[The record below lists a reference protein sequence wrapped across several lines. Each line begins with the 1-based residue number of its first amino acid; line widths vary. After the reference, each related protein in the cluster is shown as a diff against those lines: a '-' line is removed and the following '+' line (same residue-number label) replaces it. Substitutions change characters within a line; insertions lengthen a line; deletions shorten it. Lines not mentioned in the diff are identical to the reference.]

1 MESAVISTTR
11 KSEIFFPYS
20 GCLNLLSSKRLP
32 ERFQTET
39 SQQID
44 IRAYWSSTNWQTTVQ
59 QLFRSSLN
67 KILAHKQNS
76 WVPTL
81 CNNIYPFFFFFQ
93 FMVQLSSQQTKRV
106 QQEHGLTSTHKH
118 PAWPDEKL
126 VMMAWVKSACK
137 RKSFFFVSL
146 FVWCTCRRKYM

>member
-11 KSEIFFPYS
+11 KGKIFFFLYS
-20 GCLNLLSSKRLP
+20 GCLNPLSSKCLP
-32 ERFQTET
+32 ERLQTET

-44 IRAYWSSTNWQTTVQ
+44 IRAYWSSTNWQTTQAFIVQ

-81 CNNIYPFFFFFQ
+81 CNNIYQFF
-93 FMVQLSSQQTKRV
+93 FMVQFSSLQTKRV
-106 QQEHGLTSTHKH
+106 QQEHGLTLMHQH

-126 VMMAWVKSACK
+126 VMTAWAKSACK
-137 RKSFFFVSL
+137 RKSFFCLVG
-146 FVWCTCRRKYM
+146 